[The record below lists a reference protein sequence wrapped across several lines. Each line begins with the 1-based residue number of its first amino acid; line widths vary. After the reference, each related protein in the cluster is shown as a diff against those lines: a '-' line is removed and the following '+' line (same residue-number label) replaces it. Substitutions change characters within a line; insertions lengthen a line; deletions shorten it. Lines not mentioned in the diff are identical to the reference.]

1 MKHRLLNR
9 LQDRLQYRLM
19 AALAAFTL
27 GVSGLF
33 GLFAMAFVYTVED
46 RFLERLLEKEA
57 VAQRLHLAQHGR
69 FGATGADFIELHPR
83 ADTLPAGLQA
93 LLAEEPRRREAPGL
107 DGRHYHLLPL
117 GPDGSAP
124 WLVAEVSQQLIVR
137 PMRQELLG
145 WLAGWGLVMVVLSL
159 ALARW
164 LARRTSA
171 PLEKLARQVTLAAPE
186 RLPLRLAQGTHDDE
200 VGAVA
205 SAFDA
210 LLDRTRD
217 FIHRE
222 QAFTRDAS
230 HELRTPLAVLRM
242 GIEGLQ
248 RDARL
253 PPALQQQL
261 LPLHAAT
268 RLMEQT
274 VHTLLL
280 LAREA
285 DSASGSGAAA
295 EPVPVLPLVEDWVL
309 AHADW
314 LDTRQLQLDLQ
325 LSRAD
330 TLWLPSPVLQL
341 ALSSLLGNA
350 LAHGRAGGTVQVALN
365 AGDVCIRNPGDPLP
379 AGAGERFVKGEASSG
394 FGLGLAIVRRLL
406 ERHGSRLV
414 LVHEQGCTEARI
426 VNPGRPARAAELKVP

>member
-1 MKHRLLNR
+1 MKHRLQR
-9 LQDRLQYRLM
+9 RLM

-27 GVSGLF
+27 GVSLLF

-46 RFLERLLEKEA
+46 RFLERLLQQEA
-57 VAQRLHLAQHGR
+57 AAQRAQLAQHGR
-69 FGATGADFIELHPR
+69 FGPTGSDFIELHTT
-83 ADTLPAGLQA
+83 ADTLPAELRT
-93 LLAEEPRRREAPGL
+93 LLAEEPRRREAPGN
-107 DGRHYHLLPL
+107 DGRHYHLQPL
-117 GPDGSAP
+117 GAAGSPP

-145 WLAGWGLVMVVLSL
+145 WLAGWGLVMVALSL

-164 LARRTSA
+164 LAHHTSA
-171 PLEKLARQVTLAAPE
+171 PLARLADQVTQAAPE
-186 RLPLRLAQGTHDDE
+186 RLPTRLAQGTRDDE

-205 SAFDA
+205 RAFDA
-210 LLDRTRD
+210 LLDRTRA
-217 FIHRE
+217 FINRE

-248 RDARL
+248 GDTRL
-253 PPALQQQL
+253 PPAVQQQL

-280 LAREA
+280 LAREGDA
-285 DSASGSGAAA
+285 APNPGKPAAA
-295 EPVPVLPLVEDWVL
+295 VPVLPLVEDWVL

-314 LDTRQLQLDLQ
+314 LDARQLQLDLK
-325 LSRAD
+325 LSRGD
-330 TLWLPSPVLQL
+330 TVALPSPVLQL
-341 ALSSLLGNA
+341 ALFSLLGNA
-350 LAHGRAGGTVQVALN
+350 LAHGHAGGTVQVALD
-365 AGDVCIRNPGDPLP
+365 ADGVLIRNPSAALP
-379 AGAGERFVKGEASSG
+379 AGAGQAFVKGEASGG
-394 FGLGLAIVRRLL
+394 FGLGLAIVQRLL

-414 LVHEQGCTEARI
+414 LGHADGCTEARI
-426 VNPGRPARAAELKVP
+426 GHPAPQAAAPQAASAETLRR